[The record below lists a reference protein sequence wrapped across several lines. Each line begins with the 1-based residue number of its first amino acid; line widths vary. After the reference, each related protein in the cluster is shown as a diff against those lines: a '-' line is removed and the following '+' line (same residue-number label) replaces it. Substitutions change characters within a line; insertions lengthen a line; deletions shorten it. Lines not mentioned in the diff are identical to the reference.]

1 MAARAAKGAWRMQQT
16 VFVIDDD
23 DAMRESL
30 IFLLRSEGVP
40 SRAFASAQAF
50 LDQLHDD
57 HRGCVITDIRMPG
70 MDGLALVAAMAS
82 RRWVLPIIVIT
93 GHGDVPLAVQ
103 AMKAGVTDFIEKPF
117 ESDAI
122 LGAVRRALEIEVSQ
136 RTVDSYRETVKSRI
150 EALTQRE
157 RQVLHLVADGLANK
171 EIGQVLNISW
181 RTVETYRAGVMH
193 KMKADSLSDL
203 VRMVISQTAG

>member
-1 MAARAAKGAWRMQQT
+1 
-16 VFVIDDD
+16 
-23 DAMRESL
+23 
-30 IFLLRSEGVP
+30 
-40 SRAFASAQAF
+40 
-50 LDQLHDD
+50 
-57 HRGCVITDIRMPG
+57 
-70 MDGLALVAAMAS
+70 
-82 RRWVLPIIVIT
+82 
-93 GHGDVPLAVQ
+93 
-103 AMKAGVTDFIEKPF
+103 MKAGVTDFIEKPF